1 MTDDLRPEYNLAE
14 LLKGGVKGKYV
25 EAYRRG
31 YVVIVHAT
39 ENATDQSDT
48 ASPENIDDTLIGP
61 VFVDRTDLLDPIT
74 PAQQRSHG

>member
-31 YVVIVHAT
+31 YVVIIHPT
-39 ENATDQSDT
+39 ENATGQSDT
-48 ASPENIDDTLIGP
+48 ASPEDIDDTLIGP
-61 VFVDRTDLLDPIT
+61 VSFAPIT
-74 PAQQRSHG
+74 PAQQRSYG